1 MRSGY
6 VHPKVGVR
14 FPAMTGTYSSGSC
27 GPLAQLVE
35 QGAFNPRVVGSSPTW
50 ITGRKSKSLGGVT
63 PTQTPGTARSAGST
77 VTEVVAL
84 QPRTWLP
91 PGWSVCHPWSG

>member
-1 MRSGY
+1 
-6 VHPKVGVR
+6 
-14 FPAMTGTYSSGSC
+14 
-27 GPLAQLVE
+27 
-35 QGAFNPRVVGSSPTW
+35 
-50 ITGRKSKSLGGVT
+50 LGGVT